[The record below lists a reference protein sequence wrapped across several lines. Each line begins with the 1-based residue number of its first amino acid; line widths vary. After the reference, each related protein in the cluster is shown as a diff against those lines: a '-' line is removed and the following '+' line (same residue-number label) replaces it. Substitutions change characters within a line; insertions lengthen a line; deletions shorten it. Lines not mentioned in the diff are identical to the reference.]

1 MNNKEGRLD
10 QAGQHLGEIPL
21 SSARLNYGVQENTEN
36 RLKNLNI
43 SSLESGGKGF
53 NLDGSSLG
61 SLRNLPL
68 PNEGQANGNQ
78 SNKLTG
84 NSVLG
89 MSQNPILSDISSGS
103 PSPGLSLKSLASNH
117 LNELPGSEGGSS
129 GLSLGSLASDYL
141 SGNQRSLGL
150 GTSSESS
157 GIGLSSLA
165 SNHLSGSSK
174 LSGLA
179 PSGPSLGS
187 LASNHLIGSSKSSGL
202 TTSLS
207 SGLSLSSL
215 ASNHLNGS
223 SKPSGLSSS
232 LSSGLSLSS
241 LASNHLVT
249 EGAVPTLCPVATS
262 SSASLEKSSPS
273 STQFTI
279 PAIFGPKTLPSP
291 STDTNAGE
299 GHKDRSASP
308 ELEIDLMSALK
319 LGNTGQENLMDTNE
333 EVKEII
339 KVELT
344 VPDLSRIRSELRKR
358 KRSGFSKVITRKW
371 LRTDP
376 RSPVR
381 ICLPTN
387 NIPLFQFCEPSPDD
401 IVMKAQ
407 SQSKAFNRPSP
418 VRQPVRT

>member
-1 MNNKEGRLD
+1 M
-10 QAGQHLGEIPL
+10 
-21 SSARLNYGVQENTEN
+21 
-36 RLKNLNI
+36 
-43 SSLESGGKGF
+43 SSLEAGGKGF

-68 PNEGQANGNQ
+68 PNEGQSNGNQ

-84 NSVLG
+84 NSVHG

-150 GTSSESS
+150 GTSLESSSSS

-174 LSGLA
+174 PPGLA

-187 LASNHLIGSSKSSGL
+187 LASNHLIGSSKSSEL

-249 EGAVPTLCPVATS
+249 GGAVPTLCPVATS

-273 STQFTI
+273 SSQFTI
-279 PAIFGPKTLPSP
+279 PAIFGPKALPSLI
-291 STDTNAGE
+291 TDTNAGE
-299 GHKDRSASP
+299 GHKERSASP
-308 ELEIDLMSALK
+308 EVEIDLMSALK

-376 RSPVR
+376 QSPVR

-387 NIPLFQFCEPSPDD
+387 NIPVFQFCEPSPDD